1 MIQRNLWQ
9 LNLWCE
15 VWRLSITRF
24 GVIFEDKFWLIRAYA
39 WRRYFCRR
47 LARDLKVL
55 KILFCTRLYGFVP
68 SSISSGSVRSYNRS
82 QLKSV
87 RKQVTIYIIRYW
99 NGKQFSTYNLF
110 SINPWNP
117 TSTTEQRNVSVKEVK
132 LVLLNSC
139 HLMSHDLIFPASLSR
154 GDNWQ
159 YGNFRTLFARNA
171 NHSAP
176 VRKLGLINYT

>member
-1 MIQRNLWQ
+1 MIIRVSVVLRRT
-9 LNLWCE
+9 
-15 VWRLSITRF
+15 V
-24 GVIFEDKFWLIRAYA
+24 IRAYV

-68 SSISSGSVRSYNRS
+68 SSISSGSVRCYNRS

-117 TSTTEQRNVSVKEVK
+117 TSATEQRNVSVKEVK

-159 YGNFRTLFARNA
+159 YGNFRTLFAWNA
-171 NHSAP
+171 NQTVCDDIDWHLDNLSRSHYQSQ
-176 VRKLGLINYT
+176 VNCELSVDVLSL

>member
-15 VWRLSITRF
+15 VRRLSITRF

-55 KILFCTRLYGFVP
+55 KILFCTRLYGFAP
-68 SSISSGSVRSYNRS
+68 SSISSGSVRSDNRS

-117 TSTTEQRNVSVKEVK
+117 LIRTCTSATELRNVSVTSENCWPDEMPKK
-132 LVLLNSC
+132 YSK
-139 HLMSHDLIFPASLSR
+139 
-154 GDNWQ
+154 
-159 YGNFRTLFARNA
+159 RTVEHF
-171 NHSAP
+171 
-176 VRKLGLINYT
+176 